1 MGLLLIVSFSLLLI
15 KVLIN
20 CRNNKKL
27 LGRVRAFDRHC
38 NMVLENVREMWTEV
52 SSFVSFLFC
61 FCFVLFFFF
70 LCFYQQH
77 TLIRGSGAITSSELL
92 LT

>member
-1 MGLLLIVSFSLLLI
+1 MSEHVSDMGTSRKMRSRSNIAEFSFYE
-15 KVLIN
+15 KQVLIN

-52 SSFVSFLFC
+52 
-61 FCFVLFFFF
+61 VLFSLFRMPLSYVRIFV
-70 LCFYQQH
+70 
-77 TLIRGSGAITSSELL
+77 AVE
-92 LT
+92 